1 MRKSRR
7 STPLDAASSSMSGG
21 QVRLRPRVR
30 RRQSGMVLIVSL
42 LLLTVVTLLAVMM
55 FRAFGMEEKIAGNVR
70 DKERALSAAETAQQY
85 AEWWLAQ
92 GNGGTGVTCN
102 SLVTANS
109 SQVCSNA
116 LANAAVLP
124 WTVGAASVGVTYT
137 QPGMALTGSSSTGA
151 YSQYPTYYISYLG
164 LTPNGL
170 GSVYQ
175 IDAVGYG
182 ANPITAAVVE
192 STYAVTSSVRN
203 LGDQ

>member
-1 MRKSRR
+1 MRAQSRAG
-7 STPLDAASSSMSGG
+7 SAEA
-21 QVRLRPRVR
+21 
-30 RRQSGMVLIVSL
+30 GMVLIVSL

-55 FRAFGMEEKIAGNVR
+55 FRAFGMEEKVAGNVR

-92 GNGGTGVTCN
+92 GNGSTGVTCN
-102 SLVTANS
+102 TLVAANS

-116 LANAAVLP
+116 LSNVAVLP
-124 WTVGAASVGVTYT
+124 WTVGSANVGVTYT
-137 QPGMALTGSSSTGA
+137 QPGMVLNGSSTA
-151 YSQYPTYYISYLG
+151 ATYSQYPTYYITYLG

-182 ANPITAAVVE
+182 ANPVTAAVVE

>member
-1 MRKSRR
+1 
-7 STPLDAASSSMSGG
+7 
-21 QVRLRPRVR
+21 
-30 RRQSGMVLIVSL
+30 MVLIVSL
-42 LLLTVVTLLAVMM
+42 LLLAVVTLLAVMM
-55 FRAFGMEEKIAGNVR
+55 FRAFGVEERIAGNVR

-92 GNGGTGVTCN
+92 GNGSTGVTCN
-102 SLVTANS
+102 GVVAPNT
-109 SQVCSNA
+109 SQVCANPLTNA
-116 LANAAVLP
+116 SSLP
-124 WTVGAASVGVTYT
+124 WTVGTASVGVTYT
-137 QPGMALTGSSSTGA
+137 QPGMVLNGASTAGT
-151 YSQYPTYYISYLG
+151 YYQYPTYYISYLG

-182 ANPITAAVVE
+182 TNPVTAAIVE